1 MKKIYFGLVFFGTFS
16 FAQINTSVGGA
27 SSVLPNASTS
37 NTNVGIGTD
46 NPEYKLDVNGDIRA
60 QRASFSKSVPNGTN
74 FSTTNE
80 ETIETNVLSA
90 GTIVDPSNNSK
101 TFNFFDMPSNASRSK
116 PSLWFSLQNRNDIA
130 RFVYTCREDGD
141 GSLILNN
148 KIQEEVFKVYEDGNN
163 YTFLQLGKPNSK
175 LMIGG
180 YADYPNSI
188 GHKLFVQDGSA
199 KVEGA
204 IEGEKGIFTSDL
216 PDGMFFQP
224 GERND
229 ICTVFAAGSKIGSGP
244 GYINTRMVNIFD
256 FPASNNN
263 PQSTIWFNIV
273 DRGDMDR
280 FRMFA
285 STGGATNFIMY
296 NRSQQEIFRVYEDG
310 YDNVSVQL
318 AKPNSFLGIG
328 TTSATD
334 GTDTFNLSVKG
345 KMRAEEVKVYTTWA
359 DYVFN
364 DDYQLPS
371 LDEVENHIKEKGHLI
386 NMPSGQDIEEKGLF
400 VGEITKMQQEK
411 IEELTLYLIQQ
422 QKEIDELKLQVK
434 LLLEKSKE

>member
-1 MKKIYFGLVFFGTFS
+1 MFFFNAGLVFSQFIPSTTSSTDNIFRTGSVSVGYTALPS
-16 FAQINTSVGGA
+16 FANNYKFNVQGKSLFDGPINIVNSDNDLNKNSITFWGETNQSV
-27 SSVLPNASTS
+27 SSQFVLAMATCDGCNSQVSQKGDAIIRAMSPGSLLLS
-37 NTNVGIGTD
+37 NDKNGDIKFVTRETTTDQVRMLIDKYGKVGIGTNTPD
-46 NPEYKLDVNGDIRA
+46 YE
-60 QRASFSKSVPNGTN
+60 
-74 FSTTNE
+74 
-80 ETIETNVLSA
+80 
-90 GTIVDPSNNSK
+90 
-101 TFNFFDMPSNASRSK
+101 
-116 PSLWFSLQNRNDIA
+116 LQ
-130 RFVYTCREDGD
+130 V
-141 GSLILNN
+141 
-148 KIQEEVFKVYEDGNN
+148 V
-163 YTFLQLGKPNSK
+163 
-175 LMIGG
+175 GG
-180 YADYPNSI
+180 LEAN
-188 GHKLFVQDGSA
+188 Q
-199 KVEGA
+199 
-204 IEGEKGIFTSDL
+204 GIFTSDL
-216 PDGMFFQP
+216 PDGSFFQP

-229 ICTVFAAGSKIGSGP
+229 LCTVFAAGSKIGSGP

-310 YDNVSVQL
+310 NDNVSVQL

-400 VGEITKMQQEK
+400 VGEITKIQQEK

-422 QKEIDELKLQVK
+422 KKEIDELKLQVK